1 MSNMTAVS
9 TKSMIS
15 TSSRRDLNRR
25 RIMRTSLLGPQ
36 VEELT
41 IERRADILNDIAGD
55 CIVKIIRAG
64 LKWNRSTWMECKLSW
79 DLVQSER
86 FSRAISAGLIVF
98 RSPSVQSIRR
108 GRTTFCDVGGCAT

>member
-1 MSNMTAVS
+1 
-9 TKSMIS
+9 
-15 TSSRRDLNRR
+15 
-25 RIMRTSLLGPQ
+25 MRTSLLGPQ

-64 LKWNRSTWMECKLSW
+64 LKWNRTTWMECKLSW

-86 FSRAISAGLIVF
+86 FSIAIKCRANSLQAIVCPIYSA
-98 RSPSVQSIRR
+98 
-108 GRTTFCDVGGCAT
+108 RTYHLL